1 MLLPFTNGQ
10 EIKVLN
16 CMLMVLKLY
25 FINQERTMMKSII
38 INKIT
43 TIKLLNYDDKFHP
56 STRMD

>member
-1 MLLPFTNGQ
+1 MLSPFTNGQ

-16 CMLMVLKLY
+16 CMLMVNYISL
-25 FINQERTMMKSII
+25 IRNVQMKKAIT
-38 INKIT
+38 INKTT

>member
-1 MLLPFTNGQ
+1 MLSPFTNGQ

-16 CMLMVLKLY
+16 CMLMVNYISL
-25 FINQERTMMKSII
+25 IRNVQMMKAIT
-38 INKIT
+38 INKTT